1 MSPLPPRPARGERGL
16 ARLALLIGAGVLVA
30 ILAVG
35 AGVYFLVFSDDSP
48 PPLALSKDKANS
60 TAAPS
65 SDLAGTWAAAEN
77 GVAGYRVREQLGALP
92 AASDAVGRTS
102 DVTGGFTLTDDQDG
116 LQVTDVSV
124 EVDMTTLES
133 DSSQRDGRLRD
144 QGLETGTF
152 PTATFVSAGPIE
164 VPDAAR
170 SGTAV
175 TIDVTGDL
183 TIHGVTKEVTIPI
196 QARLDGDQ
204 IELVGSL
211 TFPLTDFD
219 IDKPSSFAVVSIED
233 DGTLEF
239 QLFFTKTG

>member
-1 MSPLPPRPARGERGL
+1 MATIPHPNARRERGV
-16 ARLALLIGAGVLVA
+16 ARLAWLIGAGVLVV
-30 ILAVG
+30 ILGLG
-35 AGVYFLVFSDDSP
+35 AGIYFLVFSDDSP
-48 PPLALSKDKANS
+48 PPLHLSKEKKGA

-65 SDLAGTWAAAEN
+65 TGLAGTWSATEN
-77 GVAGYRVREQLGALP
+77 GIAGYRVREKLGALP
-92 AASDAVGRTS
+92 AESDAVGRTS
-102 DVTGGFTLTDDQDG
+102 DVTGGFTLTDDSG
-116 LQVTDVSV
+116 LQVAAISVDV
-124 EVDMTTLES
+124 DLTTLKS
-133 DSSQRDGRLRD
+133 DESQRDGRLRD
-144 QGLETGTF
+144 QGLETNQF
-152 PTATFVSAGPIE
+152 PTATFASDGPID

-170 SGTAV
+170 SGTEV

-196 QARLDGDQ
+196 QARLNGDT